1 MLKIMLGNMKYLP
14 ATGVGAGRKKIL
26 DQDICFLLEVVPFNI
41 KRNLITK
48 FMHMQYTETAI
59 TGSFHPLSHTISSA
73 YLIQGHG
80 MAAGYPNCH

>member
-14 ATGVGAGRKKIL
+14 AIGGRGEKKIL

-41 KRNLITK
+41 KCNLITK

-59 TGSFHPLSHTISSA
+59 TGSFHPLSHTISST
-73 YLIQGHG
+73 YLIQGHR